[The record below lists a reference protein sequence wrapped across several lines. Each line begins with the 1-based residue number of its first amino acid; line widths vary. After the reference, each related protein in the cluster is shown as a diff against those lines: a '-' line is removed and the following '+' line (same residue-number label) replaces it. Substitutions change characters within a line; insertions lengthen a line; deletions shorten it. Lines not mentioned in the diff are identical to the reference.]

1 MRLLVLFCA
10 LAASALA
17 QSLISAKSG
26 LIHYAEGDVLLA
38 GKPVELK
45 TSVFQ
50 TMKTGETLATEEG
63 RAEVLLGPGVFLRM
77 SDHTQ
82 VKMINGEITDS
93 RIELKDGTIIIE
105 AADSVKT
112 NRTLVLVGG
121 QEIAINKDGVYSIT
135 AGPQASVRVWSGEL
149 AVGSALLKGGRVM
162 MLADGK
168 VEKFDKEQTDSLYR
182 WASRRASYVAMAN
195 MSAARTVQ
203 LDSPRGWTTGGWY
216 YNTFFNMFTYLPGQG
231 AWNSPFGYR
240 YWSPGAVLAVY
251 QPVFSGGGSG
261 GGPSFGGPGAGGWQS
276 SYNPNLGYSTIG
288 GRTGGGVNG
297 GISVP
302 SAPVGGGVSGGAAGG
317 GAAAGGSM
325 GGGRSGGGGATH
337 SGASGGGNN

>member
-1 MRLLVLFCA
+1 
-10 LAASALA
+10 
-17 QSLISAKSG
+17 
-26 LIHYAEGDVLLA
+26 
-38 GKPVELK
+38 
-45 TSVFQ
+45 
-50 TMKTGETLATEEG
+50 
-63 RAEVLLGPGVFLRM
+63 M

-82 VKMINGEITDS
+82 VKMINGEVTDS
-93 RIELKDGTIIIE
+93 RIELKEGSIIIE

-112 NRTLVLVGG
+112 NRALVLVGG
-121 QEIAINKDGVYSIT
+121 QEIVINKDGVYSIT
-135 AGPQASVRVWSGEL
+135 GGPQASVRVWSGEL
-149 AVGSALLKGGRVM
+149 AVGSTLLKGGRVM

-168 VEKFDKEQTDSLYR
+168 VERFDKDQTDSLYR

-203 LDSPRGWTTGGWY
+203 MDSPRGWTTGGWY
-216 YNTFFNMFTYLPGQG
+216 FNTFFNMFTYIPGQG

-240 YWSPGAVLAVY
+240 FWSPGAVLAVY

-297 GISVP
+297 GVSSP
-302 SAPVGGGVSGGAAGG
+302 SAPVGGGASSGGDAS
-317 GAAAGGSM
+317 GSM
-325 GGGRSGGGGATH
+325 GGGRSGGGGASHTG
-337 SGASGGGNN
+337 SSGGGSNH

>member
-1 MRLLVLFCA
+1 MRLLVLLSA
-10 LAASALA
+10 LAASAVA
-17 QSLISAKSG
+17 QSLLSAKSG
-26 LIHYAEGDVLLA
+26 LIHYTEGDVLLA

-45 TSVFQ
+45 ISVFQ
-50 TMKTGETLATEEG
+50 TMKPGETLATEEG

-77 SDHTQ
+77 NDHTQ

-121 QEIAINKDGVYSIT
+121 QEIVINKDGVYSIT
-135 AGPQASVRVWSGEL
+135 AGPQARVRVWSGEL
-149 AVGSALLKGGRVM
+149 AVGSALLKGGKVM

-195 MSAARTVQ
+195 MSAAKSVQ
-203 LDSPRGWTTGGWY
+203 ADSPRGWTTGGWY
-216 YNTFFNMFTYLPGQG
+216 YNSFFNMFTYLPGHG

-240 YWSPGAVLAVY
+240 YWSPGSVMAIYY
-251 QPVFSGGGSG
+251 QPPPPTYSGGSG
-261 GGPSFGGPGAGGWQS
+261 GGFSGSGAWQS

-297 GISVP
+297 SVAMP
-302 SAPVGGGVSGGAAGG
+302 SAPAGGSAPSGGAST
-317 GAAAGGSM
+317 GGSM
-325 GGGRSGGGGATH
+325 GGGRSGGGGAPH
-337 SGASGGGNN
+337 SGGGGGNH

>member
-10 LAASALA
+10 LAASALG

-26 LIHYAEGDVLLA
+26 LIHYTEGDVLLA

-50 TMKTGETLATEEG
+50 TMKPGETLATEEG

-82 VKMINGEITDS
+82 VKMINSEITDS
-93 RIELKDGTIIIE
+93 RIELKEGSVIIE

-112 NRTLVLVGG
+112 NRALVLVGG
-121 QEIAINKDGVYSIT
+121 QEISINKDGVYSIQ
-135 AGPQASVRVWSGEL
+135 AGPQGSVRVWSGEL
-149 AVGSALLKGGRVM
+149 AVGSTLLKGGRVM

-182 WASRRASYVAMAN
+182 WASRRAGYVAMAN

-203 LDSPRGWTTGGWY
+203 MDSPRGWTTGGWY
-216 YNTFFNMFTYLPGQG
+216 YNTFFNMFTYIPGHG

-240 YWSPGAVLAVY
+240 FWSPGAVLAVY
-251 QPVFSGGGSG
+251 QPVFSGGGAGS
-261 GGPSFGGPGAGGWQS
+261 GPSFGGPGAGGWQS

-297 GISVP
+297 SVSVP
-302 SAPVGGGVSGGAAGG
+302 SAPVGGSAPSGGD
-317 GAAAGGSM
+317 AGGSM
-325 GGGRSGGGGATH
+325 GGGRSGGGGASHTG
-337 SGASGGGNN
+337 SSGGGSNH